1 MRTLK
6 PPAQPG
12 ALAKGTIEEEPTKG
26 MMHQRVGTT
35 HLLNLLVCDLD
46 VILRTAL
53 VSSTTV
59 SAINLANWTAHVG
72 IPAKLHTKG
81 KGTAH
86 VALKIS
92 THHIVYKT
100 AFTIC
105 RVRAAVVSLAPLV
118 GSACFH
124 AQQTNTGISETG
136 PPSSR

>member
-59 SAINLANWTAHVG
+59 SAINVAN
-72 IPAKLHTKG
+72 
-81 KGTAH
+81 
-86 VALKIS
+86 
-92 THHIVYKT
+92 
-100 AFTIC
+100 
-105 RVRAAVVSLAPLV
+105 
-118 GSACFH
+118 
-124 AQQTNTGISETG
+124 
-136 PPSSR
+136 